1 MRLTA
6 TLVYRLAIRRVR
18 TILLERVHPPPT
30 TNPTIPVN
38 CRRSSGAF
46 AHSIPFNNILSSHE
60 RKFSATT
67 TTTTTTTSSTTGKPL
82 TPPPITAPD
91 FYRDL
96 YYRVDVIFH
105 DKTVPN
111 DPGFT
116 LPLSY
121 RNMYDDMARA
131 VGAHLNCDPYMIQ
144 FFKPQGTRMRE
155 GG

>member
-1 MRLTA
+1 MNGCILCKLSLSSFPISLTPS
-6 TLVYRLAIRRVR
+6 
-18 TILLERVHPPPT
+18 LLRK
-30 TNPTIPVN
+30 
-38 CRRSSGAF
+38 SGAF
-46 AHSIPFNNILSSHE
+46 AYSVPFNDLSSNHDS
-60 RKFSATT
+60 KKPSSTSSSSSNASSAT
-67 TTTTTTTSSTTGKPL
+67 SMKAP
-82 TPPPITAPD
+82 TPPLMQAPD

-105 DKTVPN
+105 DKTLPN

-144 FFKPQGTRMRE
+144 FFKPQGGSYRDSP
-155 GG
+155 G

>member
-1 MRLTA
+1 MNGCILCKLSLSSFPISLTPS
-6 TLVYRLAIRRVR
+6 
-18 TILLERVHPPPT
+18 LLRK
-30 TNPTIPVN
+30 
-38 CRRSSGAF
+38 SGAF
-46 AHSIPFNNILSSHE
+46 AYSVPFNDLSSNHDS
-60 RKFSATT
+60 KKPSSTSSSSSASSAT
-67 TTTTTTTSSTTGKPL
+67 SMKAP
-82 TPPPITAPD
+82 TPPLMQAPD

-105 DKTVPN
+105 DKTLPN

-144 FFKPQGTRMRE
+144 FFKPQGGSYRDSP
-155 GG
+155 G